1 MFNLVRFDRFLTAGD
16 FTHQNRQRFFL
27 YGRFA
32 QNSCLGKRHPDGMP
46 SDKKINFENY
56 KNIKHI

>member
-32 QNSCLGKRHPDGMP
+32 QNY
-46 SDKKINFENY
+46 KKINFENY